1 MENQMTNEQV
11 ELFVQE
17 NFKNMKRLID
27 SRVFEIR
34 SGQAILNF
42 NAKGDLAAIE
52 IRLKVYKD

>member
-1 MENQMTNEQV
+1 MTNEQV